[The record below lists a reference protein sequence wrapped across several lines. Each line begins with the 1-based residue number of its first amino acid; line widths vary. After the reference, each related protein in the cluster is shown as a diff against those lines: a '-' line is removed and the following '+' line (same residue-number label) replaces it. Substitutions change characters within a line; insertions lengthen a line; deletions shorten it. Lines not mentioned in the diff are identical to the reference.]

1 METVTTDVLVLGSG
15 IAGLSAAIRLA
26 SRRRVLVV
34 TKAEVSAGNTELAQG
49 GIAAAIQEEDSPFS
63 HFSDSMSAG
72 DYLCREEALAYMVAQ
87 GPRCVRELIGWGAR
101 FDTVGGRLSFTREGA
116 HRVRRVL
123 HAHGDATGAEIQ
135 ATLVRRVAALPKVT
149 LRERTAAL
157 DLLIRDGGCWGA
169 VCLDLASGQPLQ
181 VRAAVT
187 VIATGGAGRLYRHST
202 NAATATGDGFAMAYR
217 AGALLEDM
225 EFVQFHPTSL
235 RVSGVPEFL
244 LSEALRGEGGL
255 LRNGARER
263 FMPRYH
269 PMAELAPRDVVS
281 RAIWQELRDTGTDHV
296 LLDMTHFKA
305 EFLRERFPNLFQRC
319 LALGIDMSRQ
329 PIPVAPAAHFIMGGI
344 KTDPDGR
351 TSLRRLYACGE
362 AACTGVHGANRLAS
376 NSLLEGLVFGRRTGT
391 YIRDHWA
398 DLTMGPAP
406 ADARWPAPKVIPGAF
421 TPELESRRTEFQSL
435 MWERVG
441 IVRSGESL
449 QAAMEQLARWRA
461 ELAPVRTLAEH
472 AFDGMLVSGLCI
484 ARAALERRG
493 SRGGHYREDY
503 PERGGYGNRHV
514 NIRRGSG
521 GLPAASWSE

>member
-1 METVTTDVLVLGSG
+1 MDTITTDLLVIGSG
-15 IAGLSAAIRLA
+15 IAGLSAAIRMGA
-26 SRRRVLVV
+26 RRRVLVV

-72 DYLCREEALAYMVAQ
+72 DYLCREEALGYLVAQ
-87 GPRCVRELIGWGAR
+87 GPRAVRELIGWGAR
-101 FDTVGGRLSFTREGA
+101 FDTVDGRLSFTREGA

-135 ATLVRRVAALPKVT
+135 ATLVRRVAAMPKVT

-157 DLLIRDGGCWGA
+157 DLLVRDGGCWGA
-169 VCLDLASGQPLQ
+169 VCFDLAASRPLA

-187 VIATGGAGRLYRHST
+187 VMATGGAGRLYRHST

-235 RVSGVPEFL
+235 RLPGVPEFL

-255 LRNGARER
+255 LRNEARER

-281 RAIWQELRDTGTDHV
+281 RAIWRELKETGADHV

-305 EFLRERFPNLFQRC
+305 EFLRERFPNLYRRC
-319 LALGIDMSRQ
+319 LGLGIDMSRH

-344 KTDPDGR
+344 KTDPEGR
-351 TSLRRLYACGE
+351 TSLRRLFACGE

-391 YIRDHWA
+391 FIRDHWT
-398 DLTMGPAP
+398 DLTMGPPP
-406 ADARWPAPKVIPGAF
+406 ADDRWPAPAVTAGAAP
-421 TPELESRRTEFQSL
+421 PELEARRTEFQAL

-449 QAAMEQLARWRA
+449 QAALDQLARWRVA
-461 ELAPVRTLAEH
+461 LAPARTLAEH
-472 AFDGMLVSGLCI
+472 GFDGMLTSGLCI
-484 ARAALERRG
+484 ARAALERKG
-493 SRGGHYREDY
+493 SRGGHYREDF
-503 PERGGYGNRHV
+503 PERGDYDNRHV
-514 NIRRGSG
+514 NVRCGAG
-521 GLPAASWSE
+521 GLPEATWTE